1 MHSEQERVI
10 KRENQKKRK
19 DLSKIKKYKYIMV
32 KCKVFYLHFRN

>member
-19 DLSKIKKYKYIMV
+19 ALSKLKKYKYIMV
-32 KCKVFYLHFRN
+32 KCKVFCLRFRN

>member
-19 DLSKIKKYKYIMV
+19 GLSKLKKYKYIMV
-32 KCKVFYLHFRN
+32 K